1 MLISKS
7 EYQITGTDLSSYEA
21 EHHFTF
27 PEEYRK
33 FLVKYN
39 GGDTPETNFKAA
51 GISSD
56 LRFLYGFINTEC
68 GLELR
73 PDVFWLDEY
82 LKDGMFPIGENCFG
96 DDFFICVQGQ
106 GAGAIFFRYHDRPKR
121 YIKVADTFK
130 EFAQKCKSKKLKP
143 CRTIEERIAG
153 RKAAGIFEP
162 VPDVALKTWQEEID
176 RYERTHQEELEL

>member
-27 PEEYRK
+27 PEEYRS
-33 FLVKYN
+33 FLIKYN
-39 GGDTPETNFKAA
+39 GGETPETNFKAA
-51 GISSD
+51 GVSSD
-56 LRFLYGFINTEC
+56 LRSLYGFINTES

-96 DDFFICVQGQ
+96 DNFFVCVQGQ

-130 EFAQKCKSKKLKP
+130 EFVQKCKSKKLGH
-143 CRTIEERIAG
+143 CCTIKERIIMRLKAKNFAPPSKITLAG
-153 RKAAGIFEP
+153 
-162 VPDVALKTWQEEID
+162 WQKEID
-176 RYERTHQEELEL
+176 HYQRIHQEELVV

>member
-27 PEEYRK
+27 PEEYRS
-33 FLVKYN
+33 FLIKYN
-39 GGDTPETNFKAA
+39 GGETPETNFKAA
-51 GISSD
+51 GVSSD
-56 LRFLYGFINTEC
+56 LRSLYGFINTES

-73 PDVFWLDEY
+73 PAVFWLDEY

-96 DDFFICVQGQ
+96 DNFFVCVQGQ
-106 GAGAIFFRYHDRPKR
+106 GAGPIFFRYHDRPKR

-130 EFAQKCKSKKLKP
+130 EFVQKCKSKKLKP

-162 VPDVALKTWQEEID
+162 VPDIALKTWQEEID
-176 RYERTHQEELEL
+176 RYKRTHQEELVV